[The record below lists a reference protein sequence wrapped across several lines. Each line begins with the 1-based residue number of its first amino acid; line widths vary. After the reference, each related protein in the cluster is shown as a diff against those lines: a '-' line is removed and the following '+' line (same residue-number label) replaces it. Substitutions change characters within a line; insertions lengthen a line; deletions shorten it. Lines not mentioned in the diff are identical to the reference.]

1 MFSGFRNIFII
12 GLAVLVGLCLAGQP
26 VRAGETIGSFDQV
39 TGEVTVRDRGAKRFP
54 ASIGMPLENGYM
66 VKTGQDSAAA
76 ITLIDGALFKIAP
89 GSNLVMD
96 EFILDA
102 DTSRSMKTRLLRGAM
117 QYVGGTARFKTDDR
131 LIFLENVSASIRGTN
146 FLAIIGSRIQF
157 VLISGAV
164 ELGARSNSITLD
176 RRGHMVVLD
185 RTGRFNKAELNP
197 DEDIMAI
204 GAGAGL
210 AIDLPPVPKSYDD
223 RRGNRPVGCAISGKL
238 LICG

>member
-1 MFSGFRNIFII
+1 MFSGFRNISII

-66 VKTGQDSAAA
+66 VKTRQDSTAA

-102 DTSRSMKTRLLRGAM
+102 DTSRSMKARLLRGAM

-157 VLISGAV
+157 VLI
-164 ELGARSNSITLD
+164 LSISTASLSS
-176 RRGHMVVLD
+176 L
-185 RTGRFNKAELNP
+185 
-197 DEDIMAI
+197 DIMAI

-210 AIDLPPVPKSYDD
+210 AIDLPPVPKSNDD

>member
-1 MFSGFRNIFII
+1 
-12 GLAVLVGLCLAGQP
+12 
-26 VRAGETIGSFDQV
+26 
-39 TGEVTVRDRGAKRFP
+39 
-54 ASIGMPLENGYM
+54 MPLENSYM

-117 QYVGGTARFKTDDR
+117 QYFGGTARFKTDDR

-164 ELGARSNSITLD
+164 ELGAWSNSITLD
-176 RRGHMVVLD
+176 RRSHMVVLD
-185 RTGRFNKAELNP
+185 RTGRFDKAEIIP

-210 AIDLPPVPKSYDD
+210 AIDLPPVRKSYDD
-223 RRGNRPVGCAISGKL
+223 RRGNRPVGCAISSKL

>member
-1 MFSGFRNIFII
+1 MFSGFRNISIA
-12 GLAVLVGLCLAGQP
+12 GLAVLVGLCMAGQP

-102 DTSRSMKTRLLRGAM
+102 DTSRSMKTRLLRGA
-117 QYVGGTARFKTDDR
+117 
-131 LIFLENVSASIRGTN
+131 I
-146 FLAIIGSRIQF
+146 
-157 VLISGAV
+157 
-164 ELGARSNSITLD
+164 
-176 RRGHMVVLD
+176 
-185 RTGRFNKAELNP
+185 
-197 DEDIMAI
+197 
-204 GAGAGL
+204 
-210 AIDLPPVPKSYDD
+210 
-223 RRGNRPVGCAISGKL
+223 
-238 LICG
+238 